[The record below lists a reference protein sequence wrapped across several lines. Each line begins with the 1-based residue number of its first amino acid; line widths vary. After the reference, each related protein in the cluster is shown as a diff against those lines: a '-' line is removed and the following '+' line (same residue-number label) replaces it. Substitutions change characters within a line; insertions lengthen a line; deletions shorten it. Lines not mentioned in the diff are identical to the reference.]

1 LESLVF
7 FVVFVVYLKTMEAGR
22 SEVITLLEC
31 SLVQVLRRILK
42 RRVRWLGP
50 VHNNIISKIGLK
62 ILYDNEITVIVRKCS
77 ENWPG
82 KVSQN
87 HFYIN
92 PYPANVENRVSSL

>member
-1 LESLVF
+1 MESPVF

-42 RRVRWLGP
+42 KRVGWLGP
-50 VHNNIISKIGLK
+50 VHKNIISKIGLK

-77 ENWPG
+77 EN
-82 KVSQN
+82 
-87 HFYIN
+87 
-92 PYPANVENRVSSL
+92 